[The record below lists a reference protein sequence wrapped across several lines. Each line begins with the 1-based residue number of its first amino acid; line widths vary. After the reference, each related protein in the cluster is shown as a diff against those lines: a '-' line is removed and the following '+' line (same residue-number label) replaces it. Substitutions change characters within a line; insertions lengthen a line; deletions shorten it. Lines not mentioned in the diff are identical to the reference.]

1 MSGGLPDVSKPS
13 GLTAILQR
21 HGIGLSKSLG
31 QHFLIDKNHL
41 EKIVSAAAIQP
52 EDTVLEI
59 GPGAGVM
66 TRLLAARAAQVY
78 TIELDRRMIS
88 VLDETLADI
97 ENVNVV
103 HGDALTVNWNIAFRA
118 SGNTRLV
125 ANIPYQITSP
135 LLIRILES
143 EPAFIQATVLVQKE
157 VAERV
162 VAPAGSKIYGALS
175 CVAQFICDCHISSV
189 VPRGVFYPPP
199 KVDSAVLN
207 LTPHHRFE
215 DITLSEFTRVTRAAF
230 NQRRKTLRN
239 SLSAGLGWTDDLLY
253 GILDNTSVLPD
264 MRPEQVTVAQFCEI
278 VRAAKEMEATFTSI
292 ATIDDCP

>member
-1 MSGGLPDVSKPS
+1 MSELTQDISKPS
-13 GLTAILQR
+13 GLTSVLQR

-41 EKIVSAAAIQP
+41 AKIVAAAAIQP
-52 EDTVLEI
+52 GDIVLEI

-66 TRLLAARAAQVY
+66 TRLLAAQADTVY

-88 VLDETLADI
+88 VLDETLADV
-97 ENVNVV
+97 ENVSVV
-103 HGDALTVNWNIAFRA
+103 HGDALTVDWNLAFRP
-118 SGNTRLV
+118 NVETRLV

-143 EPAFIQATVLVQKE
+143 EPPFVHATVLVQKE

-162 VAPAGSKIYGALS
+162 VATAGSKVYGALS
-175 CVAQFICDCHISSV
+175 CVAQFVCDCHISSV

-207 LTPHHRFE
+207 LRPHQKYK
-215 DITLSEFTRVTRAAF
+215 DITIDAFTRVTRAAF

-239 SLSAGLGWTDDLLY
+239 SLTAGLGWTDEMLY
-253 GILDNTSVLPD
+253 AVLEKTSVMPD
-264 MRPEQVTVAQFCEI
+264 LRPEQVTVEQFCDI
-278 VRAAKEMEATFTSI
+278 VRAAKDLE
-292 ATIDDCP
+292 

>member
-1 MSGGLPDVSKPS
+1 MSELVPDISKPS
-13 GLTAILQR
+13 GLTAVLQR

-41 EKIVSAAAIQP
+41 AKIVAAADIQP
-52 EDTVLEI
+52 GDIVLEI

-66 TRLLAARAAQVY
+66 TRLLAAQAETVY

-88 VLDETLADI
+88 VLDETLADV
-97 ENVNVV
+97 ENVRVV
-103 HGDALTVNWNIAFRA
+103 HGDALTVDWKMAFQEN
-118 SGNTRLV
+118 SDTRLV

-143 EPAFIQATVLVQKE
+143 EPSFIHATVLVQKE

-162 VAPAGSKIYGALS
+162 VATAGSKVYGALS
-175 CVAQFICDCHISSV
+175 CVAQFVCDCHISSV

-207 LTPHHRFE
+207 LHPHHKYR
-215 DITLSEFTRVTRAAF
+215 DITIDAFTRVTRAAF

-239 SLSAGLGWTDDLLY
+239 SLTAGLGWTDELLY
-253 GILDNTSVLPD
+253 EVLEKTSVMPD
-264 MRPEQVTVAQFCEI
+264 LRPEQVTIEQFCEI
-278 VRAAKEMEATFTSI
+278 VRAAKELE
-292 ATIDDCP
+292 

>member
-1 MSGGLPDVSKPS
+1 MSELVPDISKPS
-13 GLTAILQR
+13 GLTAVLQR

-41 EKIVSAAAIQP
+41 AKIVAAADIQP
-52 EDTVLEI
+52 GDIVLEI

-66 TRLLAARAAQVY
+66 TRLLAAQAETVY

-88 VLDETLADI
+88 VLDETLADV
-97 ENVNVV
+97 ENVRVV
-103 HGDALTVNWNIAFRA
+103 HGDALTVDWKIAFQEN
-118 SGNTRLV
+118 SDTRLV

-143 EPAFIQATVLVQKE
+143 EPSFIHATVLVQKE

-162 VAPAGSKIYGALS
+162 VATAGSKVYGALS
-175 CVAQFICDCHISSV
+175 CVAQFVCDCHISSV

-207 LTPHHRFE
+207 LHPHHKYR
-215 DITLSEFTRVTRAAF
+215 DITMDAFTRVTRAAF

-239 SLSAGLGWTDDLLY
+239 SLTAGLGWTDELLY
-253 GILDNTSVLPD
+253 EVLEKTSVMPD
-264 MRPEQVTVAQFCEI
+264 LRPEQVTIEQFCEI
-278 VRAAKEMEATFTSI
+278 VRAARELE
-292 ATIDDCP
+292 

>member
-1 MSGGLPDVSKPS
+1 MSNIGPDISKPS
-13 GLTAILQR
+13 GLTAVLQR

-41 EKIVSAAAIQP
+41 AKIVSAASIQP
-52 EDTVLEI
+52 GETILEI

-66 TRLLAARAAQVY
+66 TRLLSAVAGRVY
-78 TIELDRRMIS
+78 TIELDHRMIS
-88 VLDETLADI
+88 VLDETLADLD
-97 ENVNVV
+97 NVTVV
-103 HGDALTVNWNIAFRA
+103 QGDALSVDWGIAF
-118 SGNTRLV
+118 SENSVTRLV

-143 EPAFIQATVLVQKE
+143 NPQFEHATVLVQKE

-162 VAPAGSKIYGALS
+162 VAPAGSKVYGALS
-175 CVAQFICDCHISSV
+175 CVAQFVCECHISSV

-207 LTPHHRFE
+207 LHPHNRHQ
-215 DITLSEFTRVTRAAF
+215 DISISEFTRITRAAF

-239 SLSAGLGWTDDLLY
+239 SLTSGLGWTDTNLHAVL
-253 GILDNTSVLPD
+253 NQTSVSSD
-264 MRPEQVTVAQFCEI
+264 TRPEQVTVDQFCDI
-278 VRAAKEMEATFTSI
+278 VRAAKVLEL
-292 ATIDDCP
+292 

>member
-1 MSGGLPDVSKPS
+1 MSELIPDISKPS
-13 GLTAILQR
+13 GLTAVLQR

-41 EKIVSAAAIQP
+41 AKIVAAADIQP
-52 EDTVLEI
+52 GDTVLEI

-66 TRLLAARAAQVY
+66 TRLLAAQAETVY

-88 VLDETLADI
+88 VLDETLADV
-97 ENVNVV
+97 ENVRVV
-103 HGDALTVNWNIAFRA
+103 HGDALAVDWKIAFQEN
-118 SGNTRLV
+118 SDTRLV

-143 EPAFIQATVLVQKE
+143 EPSFVHATVLVQKE

-162 VAPAGSKIYGALS
+162 VATAGSKVYGALS
-175 CVAQFICDCHISSV
+175 CVAQFVCDCHISSV

-207 LTPHHRFE
+207 LHPHHKYR
-215 DITLSEFTRVTRAAF
+215 DITIDAFTRVTRAAF

-239 SLSAGLGWTDDLLY
+239 SLTAGLGWTDELLY
-253 GILDNTSVLPD
+253 EVLEKTSVMPD
-264 MRPEQVTVAQFCEI
+264 LRPEQVTIEQFCEI
-278 VRAAKEMEATFTSI
+278 VRAAKELE
-292 ATIDDCP
+292 

>member
-1 MSGGLPDVSKPS
+1 MIELIPDISKPS
-13 GLTAILQR
+13 GLTSVLQR

-41 EKIVSAAAIQP
+41 AKIVAAADIQP
-52 EDTVLEI
+52 GDTVLEI

-66 TRLLAARAAQVY
+66 TRLLAAQAETVY

-88 VLDETLADI
+88 VLDETLADV
-97 ENVNVV
+97 ENVRVV
-103 HGDALTVNWNIAFRA
+103 HGDALAVDWKIAFRV
-118 SGNTRLV
+118 NFDTRLV

-143 EPAFIQATVLVQKE
+143 EPPFVHATVLVQKE

-162 VAPAGSKIYGALS
+162 VASAGSKVYGALS
-175 CVAQFICDCHISSV
+175 CVAQFVCDCHISSV

-207 LTPHHRFE
+207 LHPHHKYK
-215 DITLSEFTRVTRAAF
+215 DITIDAFTRVTRAAF

-239 SLSAGLGWTDDLLY
+239 SLTAGLGWTDEMLY
-253 GILDNTSVLPD
+253 AVLEKTSVMPD
-264 MRPEQVTVAQFCEI
+264 LRPEQVTVEQFCDI
-278 VRAAKEMEATFTSI
+278 VRAAKEIE
-292 ATIDDCP
+292 

>member
-1 MSGGLPDVSKPS
+1 MSELIPDISKPS
-13 GLTAILQR
+13 GLTTVLQR

-41 EKIVSAAAIQP
+41 AKIVAAADIQQG
-52 EDTVLEI
+52 DTVLEI

-66 TRLLAARAAQVY
+66 TRLLAAQAETVY

-88 VLDETLADI
+88 VLDETLADV
-97 ENVNVV
+97 ENVRVV
-103 HGDALTVNWNIAFRA
+103 HGDALTVDWKMAFQEN
-118 SGNTRLV
+118 SDTRLV

-143 EPAFIQATVLVQKE
+143 EPSFVHATVLVQKE

-162 VAPAGSKIYGALS
+162 VATAGSKVYGALS
-175 CVAQFICDCHISSV
+175 CVAQFVCDCHISSV

-207 LTPHHRFE
+207 LHPHHKYF
-215 DITLSEFTRVTRAAF
+215 DITIDAFTRVTRAAF

-239 SLSAGLGWTDDLLY
+239 SLTAGLGWTDELLY
-253 GILDNTSVLPD
+253 EVLEKTSVMPD
-264 MRPEQVTVAQFCEI
+264 LRPEQVTIEQFCEI
-278 VRAAKEMEATFTSI
+278 VRAAKELE
-292 ATIDDCP
+292 

>member
-1 MSGGLPDVSKPS
+1 MSELIPDISKPS
-13 GLTAILQR
+13 GLTSVLQR

-41 EKIVSAAAIQP
+41 AKIVAAADIQP
-52 EDTVLEI
+52 GDTVLEI

-66 TRLLAARAAQVY
+66 TRLIAAQAETVY

-88 VLDETLADI
+88 VLDETLADV
-97 ENVNVV
+97 ENVSVV
-103 HGDALTVNWNIAFRA
+103 HGDALTVDWNIAFRE
-118 SGNTRLV
+118 NVETRLV

-143 EPAFIQATVLVQKE
+143 EPAFIHATVLVQKE

-162 VAPAGSKIYGALS
+162 VATAGSKVYGALS
-175 CVAQFICDCHISSV
+175 CVAQFVCDCHISSV

-207 LTPHHRFE
+207 LHPHHKYQ
-215 DITLSEFTRVTRAAF
+215 DITIDAFTRVTRAAF

-239 SLSAGLGWTDDLLY
+239 SLTAGLGWTDEVLY
-253 GILDNTSVLPD
+253 AVLDKTSVMPD
-264 MRPEQVTVAQFCEI
+264 LRPEQVTVEQFCDI
-278 VRAAKEMEATFTSI
+278 VRAAKEVE
-292 ATIDDCP
+292 

>member
-1 MSGGLPDVSKPS
+1 MSELIPDISKPS
-13 GLTAILQR
+13 GLTSVLQR

-41 EKIVSAAAIQP
+41 AKIVAAADIQP
-52 EDTVLEI
+52 GDTVLEI

-66 TRLLAARAAQVY
+66 TRLIAAQAETVY

-88 VLDETLADI
+88 VLDETLADV
-97 ENVNVV
+97 ENVSVV
-103 HGDALTVNWNIAFRA
+103 HGDALTVDWNIAFREKFD
-118 SGNTRLV
+118 TRLV

-143 EPAFIQATVLVQKE
+143 EPAFIHATVLVQKE

-162 VAPAGSKIYGALS
+162 VATAGSKVYGALS
-175 CVAQFICDCHISSV
+175 CVAQFVCDCHISSV

-207 LTPHHRFE
+207 LHPHHKYQ
-215 DITLSEFTRVTRAAF
+215 DITIDAFTRVTRAAF

-239 SLSAGLGWTDDLLY
+239 SLTAGLGWTDELLY
-253 GILDNTSVLPD
+253 AVLDKTSVMPD
-264 MRPEQVTVAQFCEI
+264 LRPEQVTVEQFCDI
-278 VRAAKEMEATFTSI
+278 VRAAKEVE
-292 ATIDDCP
+292 

>member
-1 MSGGLPDVSKPS
+1 MSELIPDISKPS
-13 GLTAILQR
+13 GLTTVLQR

-41 EKIVSAAAIQP
+41 AKIVAAADIQQG
-52 EDTVLEI
+52 DTVLEI

-66 TRLLAARAAQVY
+66 TRLLAAEAETVY

-88 VLDETLADI
+88 VLDETLADV
-97 ENVNVV
+97 ENVRVV
-103 HGDALTVNWNIAFRA
+103 HGDALTVDWKMAFREN
-118 SGNTRLV
+118 SDTRLV

-143 EPAFIQATVLVQKE
+143 EPSFVHATVLVQKE

-162 VAPAGSKIYGALS
+162 VATAGSKVYGALS
-175 CVAQFICDCHISSV
+175 CVAQFVCDCHISSV

-207 LTPHHRFE
+207 LHPHHKYI
-215 DITLSEFTRVTRAAF
+215 DITIDAFTRVTRAAF

-239 SLSAGLGWTDDLLY
+239 SLTAGLGWTDELLY
-253 GILDNTSVLPD
+253 EVLEKTSVMPD
-264 MRPEQVTVAQFCEI
+264 LRPEQVTIEQFCEI
-278 VRAAKEMEATFTSI
+278 VRAAKELE
-292 ATIDDCP
+292 

>member
-1 MSGGLPDVSKPS
+1 MSELIPDISKPS
-13 GLTAILQR
+13 GLISVLQR

-41 EKIVSAAAIQP
+41 AKIVAAADIQP
-52 EDTVLEI
+52 GDTVLEI

-66 TRLLAARAAQVY
+66 TRLIAAQAETVY

-88 VLDETLADI
+88 VLDETLADV
-97 ENVNVV
+97 ENVSVV
-103 HGDALTVNWNIAFRA
+103 HGDALTVDWNIAFRE
-118 SGNTRLV
+118 NVETRLV

-143 EPAFIQATVLVQKE
+143 EPAFIHATVLVQKE

-162 VAPAGSKIYGALS
+162 VATAGSKVYGALS
-175 CVAQFICDCHISSV
+175 CVAQFVCDCHISSV

-207 LTPHHRFE
+207 LHSHHKYQ
-215 DITLSEFTRVTRAAF
+215 DITIDAFTRVTRAAF

-239 SLSAGLGWTDDLLY
+239 SLTAGLGWTDEVLY
-253 GILDNTSVLPD
+253 AVLDKTSVMPD
-264 MRPEQVTVAQFCEI
+264 LRPEQVTVEQFCDI
-278 VRAAKEMEATFTSI
+278 VRAAKEVE
-292 ATIDDCP
+292 

>member
-1 MSGGLPDVSKPS
+1 MSEVIPDISKPS
-13 GLTAILQR
+13 GLTTVLQR

-41 EKIVSAAAIQP
+41 AKIVAAADIQQG
-52 EDTVLEI
+52 DTVLEI

-66 TRLLAARAAQVY
+66 TRLLAAEAETVY

-88 VLDETLADI
+88 VLDETLADV
-97 ENVNVV
+97 ENVRVV
-103 HGDALTVNWNIAFRA
+103 HGDALTVDWKMAFQEN
-118 SGNTRLV
+118 SDTRLV

-143 EPAFIQATVLVQKE
+143 EPSFIHATVLVQKE

-162 VAPAGSKIYGALS
+162 VATAGSKVYGALS
-175 CVAQFICDCHISSV
+175 CVAQFVCDCHISSV

-207 LTPHHRFE
+207 LHPHQKYV
-215 DITLSEFTRVTRAAF
+215 DITIDSFTRVTRAAF

-239 SLSAGLGWTDDLLY
+239 SLTAGLGWTDELLY
-253 GILDNTSVLPD
+253 EVLEKTSVMPD
-264 MRPEQVTVAQFCEI
+264 LRPEQVTIEQFCEI
-278 VRAAKEMEATFTSI
+278 VRAAKELE
-292 ATIDDCP
+292 

>member
-1 MSGGLPDVSKPS
+1 MSEPGPDISKPS
-13 GLTAILQR
+13 GLTKVLQR

-41 EKIVSAAAIQP
+41 AKIVAAAAIQP
-52 EDTVLEI
+52 GDIVLEI

-66 TRLLAARAAQVY
+66 TRLLAAQADIVH

-88 VLDETLADI
+88 VLDETLVDV

-103 HGDALTVNWNIAFRA
+103 HGDALTVDWKIAFRENVA
-118 SGNTRLV
+118 TRLV

-143 EPAFIQATVLVQKE
+143 DPPFEHATVLVQKE

-162 VAPAGSKIYGALS
+162 VATAGSKVYGALS
-175 CVAQFICDCHISSV
+175 CVSQFVCDCQISSV

-207 LTPHHRFE
+207 LHPHGRYT
-215 DITLSEFTRVTRAAF
+215 DITIDAFTRITRAAF

-239 SLSAGLGWTDDLLY
+239 SLTSGLSWSDELLY
-253 GILDNTSVLPD
+253 EVLERTSVSPEL
-264 MRPEQVTVAQFCEI
+264 RPEQVSVEQFCEI
-278 VRAAKEMEATFTSI
+278 VRVAKELE
-292 ATIDDCP
+292 

>member
-1 MSGGLPDVSKPS
+1 MSELTPDISKPS
-13 GLTAILQR
+13 GLTSVLQR

-41 EKIVSAAAIQP
+41 AKIVAAADIQP
-52 EDTVLEI
+52 GDTVLEI

-66 TRLLAARAAQVY
+66 TRLLAAQAETVY

-88 VLDETLADI
+88 VLDETLADV
-97 ENVNVV
+97 ENVSVV
-103 HGDALTVNWNIAFRA
+103 HGDALTVDWNLAFRA
-118 SGNTRLV
+118 NVETRLV

-143 EPAFIQATVLVQKE
+143 EPPFVHATVLVQKE

-162 VAPAGSKIYGALS
+162 VATAGSKVYGALS
-175 CVAQFICDCHISSV
+175 CVAQFVCDCHISSV

-207 LTPHHRFE
+207 LRPHQKYK
-215 DITLSEFTRVTRAAF
+215 DITIHAFTRVTRAAF

-239 SLSAGLGWTDDLLY
+239 SLTAGLGWTDEMLFAVLEK
-253 GILDNTSVLPD
+253 TSVMPD
-264 MRPEQVTVAQFCEI
+264 LRPEQVTVEQFCDI
-278 VRAAKEMEATFTSI
+278 VRAAKDLE
-292 ATIDDCP
+292 

>member
-1 MSGGLPDVSKPS
+1 MIELIPDISKPS
-13 GLTAILQR
+13 GLTSVLQR

-41 EKIVSAAAIQP
+41 AKIVAAADIQP
-52 EDTVLEI
+52 GDTVLEI

-66 TRLLAARAAQVY
+66 TRLLAAQAETVY

-88 VLDETLADI
+88 VLDETLADV
-97 ENVNVV
+97 ENVSVV
-103 HGDALTVNWNIAFRA
+103 HGDALTVDWKIAFRE
-118 SGNTRLV
+118 NFDTRLV

-143 EPAFIQATVLVQKE
+143 EPPFVHATVLVQKE

-162 VAPAGSKIYGALS
+162 VASAGSKVYGALS
-175 CVAQFICDCHISSV
+175 CVAQFVCDCHISSV

-207 LTPHHRFE
+207 LHPHHKYK
-215 DITLSEFTRVTRAAF
+215 DITIDAFTRVTRAAF

-239 SLSAGLGWTDDLLY
+239 SLTAGLGWTDEMLY
-253 GILDNTSVLPD
+253 AVLEKTSVMPD
-264 MRPEQVTVAQFCEI
+264 LRPEQVTVEQFCDI
-278 VRAAKEMEATFTSI
+278 VRAAKEIE
-292 ATIDDCP
+292 

>member
-1 MSGGLPDVSKPS
+1 MSELIPDISKPS
-13 GLTAILQR
+13 GLTYVLQR

-41 EKIVSAAAIQP
+41 AKIVAAADIQP
-52 EDTVLEI
+52 GDTVLEI

-66 TRLLAARAAQVY
+66 TRLIAAQAETVY

-88 VLDETLADI
+88 VLDETLADV
-97 ENVNVV
+97 ENVSVV
-103 HGDALTVNWNIAFRA
+103 HGDALTVDWNIAFREKFD
-118 SGNTRLV
+118 TRLV

-143 EPAFIQATVLVQKE
+143 EPAFIHATVLVQKE

-162 VAPAGSKIYGALS
+162 VATAVSKVYGALS
-175 CVAQFICDCHISSV
+175 CVAQFVCDCHISSV

-207 LTPHHRFE
+207 LHPHHKYQ
-215 DITLSEFTRVTRAAF
+215 DITIDAFTRVTRAAF

-239 SLSAGLGWTDDLLY
+239 SLTAGLGWTDEVLFAV
-253 GILDNTSVLPD
+253 LDKTSVMPD
-264 MRPEQVTVAQFCEI
+264 LRPEQVTVEQFCDI
-278 VRAAKEMEATFTSI
+278 VRAAKEVE
-292 ATIDDCP
+292 

>member
-1 MSGGLPDVSKPS
+1 MSELIPDISKPS
-13 GLTAILQR
+13 GLTSVLQR

-41 EKIVSAAAIQP
+41 AKIVAAADIQP
-52 EDTVLEI
+52 GDTVLEI

-66 TRLLAARAAQVY
+66 TRLIADQAETVY

-88 VLDETLADI
+88 VLDETLADV
-97 ENVNVV
+97 ENVSVV
-103 HGDALTVNWNIAFRA
+103 HGDALTVDWNIAFRE
-118 SGNTRLV
+118 NVETRLV

-143 EPAFIQATVLVQKE
+143 EPAFIHATVLVQKE

-162 VAPAGSKIYGALS
+162 VATAGSKVYGALS
-175 CVAQFICDCHISSV
+175 CVAQFVCDCHISSV

-207 LTPHHRFE
+207 LHPHHKYQ
-215 DITLSEFTRVTRAAF
+215 DITIDAFTRVTRAAF

-239 SLSAGLGWTDDLLY
+239 SLTAGLGWTDEVLY
-253 GILDNTSVLPD
+253 AVLDKTSVMPD
-264 MRPEQVTVAQFCEI
+264 LRPEQVTVEQFCDI
-278 VRAAKEMEATFTSI
+278 VRAAKEVE
-292 ATIDDCP
+292 

>member
-1 MSGGLPDVSKPS
+1 MSELIPDISKPS
-13 GLTAILQR
+13 GLTTVLQR

-41 EKIVSAAAIQP
+41 AKIVAAADIQP
-52 EDTVLEI
+52 GDTVLEI

-66 TRLLAARAAQVY
+66 TRLLAAQAETVY

-88 VLDETLADI
+88 VLDETLADV
-97 ENVNVV
+97 ENVRVV
-103 HGDALTVNWNIAFRA
+103 HGDALTVDWKIAFQEN
-118 SGNTRLV
+118 SDTRLV

-143 EPAFIQATVLVQKE
+143 EPSFIHATVLVQKE

-162 VAPAGSKIYGALS
+162 VATAGSKVYGALS
-175 CVAQFICDCHISSV
+175 CVAQFVCDCHISSV

-207 LTPHHRFE
+207 LHPHHKYR
-215 DITLSEFTRVTRAAF
+215 DITIDAFTRVTRAAF

-239 SLSAGLGWTDDLLY
+239 SLTAGLGWTDELLY
-253 GILDNTSVLPD
+253 EVLEKTSVMPD
-264 MRPEQVTVAQFCEI
+264 LRPEQVTIEQFCEI
-278 VRAAKEMEATFTSI
+278 VRAAKELE
-292 ATIDDCP
+292 

>member
-1 MSGGLPDVSKPS
+1 MSNIAPDISKPS
-13 GLTAILQR
+13 GLTAVLQR

-41 EKIVSAAAIQP
+41 TKIVSAACIQP
-52 EDTVLEI
+52 GETILEI

-66 TRLLAARAAQVY
+66 TRLLSAVADKVY
-78 TIELDRRMIS
+78 TIELDHRMIS
-88 VLDETLADI
+88 VLDETLADLN
-97 ENVNVV
+97 NVTVV
-103 HGDALTVNWNIAFRA
+103 QGDALSVDWGIAFSDTA
-118 SGNTRLV
+118 VTRLV

-143 EPAFIQATVLVQKE
+143 NPPFEHATVLVQKE

-162 VAPAGSKIYGALS
+162 VAPAGSKVYGALS
-175 CVAQFICDCHISSV
+175 CVAQFVCECHISSI

-207 LTPHHRFE
+207 LHPHNRYK
-215 DITLSEFTRVTRAAF
+215 DISITEFTRITRAAF

-239 SLSAGLGWTDDLLY
+239 SLTSGLGWTDSNLHAV
-253 GILDNTSVLPD
+253 LDQTSVASD
-264 MRPEQVTVAQFCEI
+264 TRPEQITVEQFCDI
-278 VRAAKEMEATFTSI
+278 VRAAKALEL
-292 ATIDDCP
+292 

>member
-1 MSGGLPDVSKPS
+1 MSDITPDISKPS
-13 GLTAILQR
+13 GLTSILQR

-41 EKIVSAAAIQP
+41 SKIVAAAGIQP
-52 EDTVLEI
+52 GETVLEI

-66 TRLLAARAAQVY
+66 TRLLAAQAETVY

-88 VLDETLADI
+88 VLDETLSDVD
-97 ENVNVV
+97 NVTVV
-103 HGDALTVNWNIAFRA
+103 HGDALTVDWNIAFRD
-118 SGNTRLV
+118 NVDTRLV

-143 EPAFIQATVLVQKE
+143 KPSFVHATVLVQKE

-162 VAPAGSKIYGALS
+162 VASAGSKVYGALS
-175 CVAQFICDCHISSV
+175 CVAQFVCDCHISSV

-207 LTPHHRFE
+207 LHPHRRYE
-215 DITLSEFTRVTRAAF
+215 DITIDAFTRVTRAAF

-239 SLSAGLGWTDDLLY
+239 SLTAGLGWSDQMLY
-253 GILDNTSVLPD
+253 DVLNKTSVTPD
-264 MRPEQVTVAQFCEI
+264 LRPEQVTIDQFCEI
-278 VRAAKEMEATFTSI
+278 VRAANILE
-292 ATIDDCP
+292 

>member
-1 MSGGLPDVSKPS
+1 MSITGPDISKPS
-13 GLTAILQR
+13 GLTAVLQR

-41 EKIVSAAAIQP
+41 AKIVSAAAIQP
-52 EDTVLEI
+52 GETILEI

-66 TRLLAARAAQVY
+66 TRLLSAAAKQVY
-78 TIELDRRMIS
+78 TIELDHRMIS
-88 VLDETLADI
+88 VLDETLADLD
-97 ENVNVV
+97 NVTVV
-103 HGDALTVNWNIAFRA
+103 QGDALSVDWGIAF
-118 SGNTRLV
+118 SNDSVTRLV

-143 EPAFIQATVLVQKE
+143 NPPFEHATVLVQKE

-162 VAPAGSKIYGALS
+162 VAPAGSKVYGALS
-175 CVAQFICDCHISSV
+175 CVAQFMCDCHISSV

-207 LTPHHRFE
+207 LHPHNKFN
-215 DITLSEFTRVTRAAF
+215 DISIDEFTRITRAAF

-239 SLSAGLGWTDDLLY
+239 SLTSGLGWSDDNLY
-253 GILDNTSVLPD
+253 SVLDKTSVSSD
-264 MRPEQVTVAQFCEI
+264 ARPEQVTVEQFYDI
-278 VRAAKEMEATFTSI
+278 ARAVKALEL
-292 ATIDDCP
+292 

>member
-1 MSGGLPDVSKPS
+1 MSELVPDISKPS
-13 GLTAILQR
+13 GLTAVLQR

-41 EKIVSAAAIQP
+41 AKIVAAADIQP
-52 EDTVLEI
+52 GDIVLEI

-66 TRLLAARAAQVY
+66 TRLLAAQAETVY

-88 VLDETLADI
+88 VLDETLADV
-97 ENVNVV
+97 ENVRVV
-103 HGDALTVNWNIAFRA
+103 HGDALTVDWKMAFQEN
-118 SGNTRLV
+118 SDTRLV

-143 EPAFIQATVLVQKE
+143 EPSFIHATVLVQKE

-162 VAPAGSKIYGALS
+162 VATAGSKVYGALS
-175 CVAQFICDCHISSV
+175 CVAQFVCDCHISSV

-207 LTPHHRFE
+207 LHPHHKYR
-215 DITLSEFTRVTRAAF
+215 DITMDAFTRVTRAAF

-239 SLSAGLGWTDDLLY
+239 SLTAGLGWTDELLY
-253 GILDNTSVLPD
+253 EVLEKTSVMPD
-264 MRPEQVTVAQFCEI
+264 LRPEQVTIEQFCEI
-278 VRAAKEMEATFTSI
+278 VRAAKELE
-292 ATIDDCP
+292 

>member
-1 MSGGLPDVSKPS
+1 MSINGPDISKPS
-13 GLTAILQR
+13 GLTAVLQR

-41 EKIVSAAAIQP
+41 AKIVSAASIQP
-52 EDTVLEI
+52 GETILEI

-66 TRLLAARAAQVY
+66 TRLLSAVAGKVY
-78 TIELDRRMIS
+78 TIELDHRMIS
-88 VLDETLADI
+88 VLDETLADLD
-97 ENVNVV
+97 NVTVV
-103 HGDALTVNWNIAFRA
+103 QGDALAVDWGIAF
-118 SGNTRLV
+118 SNDSVTRLV

-143 EPAFIQATVLVQKE
+143 NPPFEHATVLVQKE

-162 VAPAGSKIYGALS
+162 VAPAGSKVYGALS
-175 CVAQFICDCHISSV
+175 CVAQFVCDCHISSV

-207 LTPHHRFE
+207 LHPHNRYT
-215 DITLSEFTRVTRAAF
+215 DVSIDEFTRITRAAF

-239 SLSAGLGWTDDLLY
+239 SLTSGLGWSDENLHAV
-253 GILDNTSVLPD
+253 LDQTSVPSD
-264 MRPEQVTVAQFCEI
+264 ARPEQVTVEQFYDI
-278 VRAAKEMEATFTSI
+278 ARAVKALEL
-292 ATIDDCP
+292 